1 MLLTERERLRDE
13 LVELVDA
20 IRPRSQLAAVHPAG
34 SAAAPLPHLRVRMQ
48 VIADLL
54 DIHPV
59 EVHSVV
65 SFYSFL
71 DERPQGQFVIRL
83 CRTITCDMAGKD
95 HVARQLENDLGID
108 FGETTPDGK
117 FSLGWANCL
126 GMCDQG
132 PAMLVNEQ
140 IFTQV
145 TPEKVH
151 GILEECRQTFGV
163 HATSDGRERGHDH
176 RHQDAVR

>member
-1 MLLTERERLRDE
+1 MLVTEQQRLHDDLVKMVDRFGRDRSALMPVLQE
-13 LVELVDA
+13 LKRTHYHISEYA
-20 IRPRSQLAAVHPAG
+20 
-34 SAAAPLPHLRVRMQ
+34 MQ

-59 EVHSVV
+59 EVYSVV

-83 CRTITCDMAGKD
+83 CQTISCEMCGKEQ
-95 HVARQLENDLGID
+95 VARQLVNDLGID
-108 FGETTPDGK
+108 FGETTADGK
-117 FSLGWANCL
+117 FSLVWTNCL

-132 PAMLVNEQ
+132 PALMVNENVY
-140 IFTQV
+140 TQV

-163 HATSDGRERGHDH
+163 HAMASMEH
-176 RHQDAVR
+176 AS

>member
-1 MLLTERERLRDE
+1 MLLTERERLREE
-13 LVELVDA
+13 LQQLIEQIGRD
-20 IRPRSQLAAVHPAG
+20 RSSLL
-34 SAAAPLPHLRVRMQ
+34 PLLQEVQRKYFHISEYCMQ

-83 CRTITCDMAGKD
+83 CRTATCDMAGKE
-95 HVARQLENDLGID
+95 HVARQLQNDLQIE
-108 FGETTPDGK
+108 FGQTTPDGK

-132 PAMLVNEQ
+132 PAMLVNER
-140 IFTQV
+140 IFTHV

-151 GILEECRQTFGV
+151 GILADCRRIFGA
-163 HATSDGRERGHDH
+163 HATNQSKER
-176 RHQDAVR
+176 RI

>member
-1 MLLTERERLRDE
+1 MFLTERQRLRDE
-13 LVELVDA
+13 LAE
-20 IRPRSQLAAVHPAG
+20 LAARYGRDRGALLFILQEVQRRHYYISEYA
-34 SAAAPLPHLRVRMQ
+34 MQ

-71 DERPQGQFVIRL
+71 DELPRGQFVIRL

-95 HVARQLENDLGID
+95 HVARQLENDLGIK

-117 FSLGWANCL
+117 FSLEWANCL

-132 PAMLVNEQ
+132 PALLVNQ
-140 IFTQV
+140 QVHTKV
-145 TPEKVH
+145 TPQEVH
-151 GILEECRQTFGV
+151 GLLQECRQTFGV
-163 HATSDGRERGHDH
+163 HAMADGKETRI
-176 RHQDAVR
+176 